1 MKKFFAIL
9 LAVALM
15 ASMSISAFAATELT
29 TSPAENKG
37 AGEYEIGVKAKYNN
51 GVGTSETVS
60 VDIEW
65 GKMEFTY
72 SVGGTKEWNADSHT
86 YTVKNGTSAWT
97 ESGNTIT
104 LTNHSNVDVKATF
117 TYTDNANNANKLTG
131 NFTYDN
137 NKTADAN
144 GAITLT
150 KATENDTVNVDK
162 VTATLKLSGTPD
174 STLTDFTKVGNVTV
188 KITK

>member
-1 MKKFFAIL
+1 MKKVTTTIL
-9 LAVALM
+9 TLAVVSA
-15 ASMSISAFAATELT
+15 MSINAFAATELT
-29 TSPAENKG
+29 TSPATKNDEGK
-37 AGEYEIGVKAKYNN
+37 YEIGVSAKYVD
-51 GVGTSETVS
+51 GISTGETVS

-86 YTVKNGTSAWT
+86 YTVKNPTAAWT
-97 ESGNTIT
+97 ENGNTVT

-117 TYTDNANNANKLTG
+117 TYTDNANKLTG

-137 NKTADAN
+137 NKTADTN

-150 KATENDTVNVDK
+150 KATEDDTVNVDK

-174 STLTDFTKVGNVTV
+174 KTLTDFTKVGKVTV
-188 KITK
+188 KIGK

>member
-1 MKKFFAIL
+1 MKKVITTIL
-9 LAVALM
+9 ALAMVSA
-15 ASMSISAFAATELT
+15 MSINAFAATELN
-29 TSPAENKG
+29 TSPAAKKG
-37 AGEYEIGVKAKYNN
+37 EGEYEIGVNAKYVD
-51 GVGTSETVS
+51 GISTGETVS

-117 TYTDNANNANKLTG
+117 TYTDNANKLTG
-131 NFTYDN
+131 SFTYNN
-137 NKTADAN
+137 NKTADTN
-144 GAITLT
+144 GAIALT
-150 KATENDTVNVDK
+150 KAIENNTVDVDN

-174 STLTDFTKVGNVTV
+174 STLTDFTKVGKVTV
-188 KITK
+188 KIAK

>member
-1 MKKFFAIL
+1 MKKLLTIL
-9 LAVALM
+9 LAVAML
-15 ASMSISAFAATELT
+15 ATMSLSAFAATELT
-29 TSPAENKG
+29 TSPSNNNG
-37 AGEYEIGVKAKYNN
+37 AGEYDIGVKAKYVD
-51 GVGTSETVS
+51 GISTGETVS

-86 YTVKNGTSAWT
+86 YTVKDPTAAWT

-117 TYTDNANNANKLTG
+117 TYTDNENKLTG
-131 NFTYDN
+131 SFTYDN
-137 NKTADAN
+137 DKTADIN
-144 GAITLT
+144 GAISLT

-162 VTATLKLSGTPD
+162 VNATLKLTGTPD
-174 STLTDFTKVGNVTV
+174 NTLTDFTKVGKVTV
-188 KITK
+188 KIAK